1 VTFRFTAAASA
12 ADDVRSES
20 ALSFAAV
27 AAALEAAGGR
37 FEDIARTRLLYTSAD
52 DYQAMSAVRAPL
64 FRERLADVGYP
75 AASGFVTGGRGG
87 GSPRFEIEVIAH
99 PQRRT
104 ANSPAVVHRFGDVVP
119 PFAHANEAGGIVFV
133 SGQTAFNL
141 DGTFPQRTA
150 TEQAEKVLGTLEP
163 ILSEFA
169 RSLSDLI
176 GLTIFIAP
184 SVSPADFVEVEGCV
198 RRFLADCGAR
208 PVVTWLG
215 IQALIF
221 PGAVLGM
228 EAVAG
233 FHAAAVKAPDGN
245 AARCG
250 ELIVAS
256 ATAGGPVAQAVTQA
270 ADDLGRAIAQ
280 TGARPQ
286 RGGLV
291 TAWFA
296 RGGREEVLKL
306 VRDALGDLVP
316 DPTISVA
323 PMRAITSDET
333 IMIELY
339 AATA

>member
-1 VTFRFTAAASA
+1 MTFRFAAAACA
-12 ADDVRSES
+12 ADDVGTES
-20 ALSFAAV
+20 ALSFAALE
-27 AAALEAAGGR
+27 ATLEAAGGR

-64 FRERLADVGYP
+64 FHERFADMGYP
-75 AASGFVTGGRGG
+75 AAAGFVTGGRGG
-87 GSPRFEIEVIAH
+87 GPPRFEIEVIAH
-99 PQRRT
+99 PHRRT
-104 ANSPAVVHRFGDVVP
+104 ANSPAVVHRFGGVVP

-141 DGTFPQRTA
+141 DGSFPHRSA

-184 SVSPADFVEVEGCV
+184 SVSPADFVGVEGCV
-198 RRFLADCGAR
+198 RGFLADCGAT
-208 PVVTWLG
+208 PVITWLG

-233 FHAAAVKAPDGN
+233 SHDEAVKAPEAN
-245 AARCG
+245 ATRCG
-250 ELIVAS
+250 ELILAS

-270 ADDLGRAIAQ
+270 VGDLDRAIAQ

-286 RGGLV
+286 PGGLV

-296 RGGREEVLKL
+296 AGEREEVLEL
-306 VRDALGDLVP
+306 VRDALHDLVP
-316 DPTISVA
+316 APTISAA
-323 PMRAITSDET
+323 PMRAIAGDET
-333 IMIELY
+333 VTIELF
-339 AATA
+339 AASA